1 MHNTAA
7 IIPIK
12 GGFIFTPP
20 TSSNH
25 RKNADNK
32 CSSPKEDVS
41 HQGTLQ
47 CERGCPC
54 CNKSEEPSVIDFFI
68 ESLILALGLTV
79 YILYIHKISGY
90 LYKISDK
97 HPAKK

>member
-1 MHNTAA
+1 MHNTIALV
-7 IIPIK
+7 PIK
-12 GGFIFTPP
+12 GGFIPTPV
-20 TSSNH
+20 SSTRH
-25 RKNADNK
+25 R
-32 CSSPKEDVS
+32 EDVS

-79 YILYIHKISGY
+79 YILSIHKISGY
-90 LYKISDK
+90 LYKLFVE